1 MNITNAISKFFK
13 FEELNTNLKT
23 ELVAGITTFATLAYI
38 MIVIPNILGG
48 IGMPQEAVTATIIY
62 MAFIGCMLM
71 GLFANRPFA
80 AAPLLAEYVFLAY
93 TVVPMFGEGEWQKA
107 FGAVAVA
114 AIILFVLTIC
124 NVRAWLVNCLPA
136 CMKYAFTAGLGLY
149 LAFVGLKGAGI
160 INVSDNLSIGIFWDI
175 NTLLAISGILII
187 GILTVRGVKVAM
199 LAGLVG
205 VTILSLIFGQSTVPE
220 NLVSAP
226 ASIAPLFLKA
236 DIAGVMNIE
245 AIPVIFIILVLM
257 FVDTMGT
264 MIGVSAKAGFL
275 DEKGNLPEIKKA
287 MLCDST
293 ATVIASSMCAIT
305 SGVYLESTT
314 GVAAGGRSGL
324 TAVVTGCL
332 FLTGL
337 FFSPVFGMIPS
348 AACNAVLVIIGI
360 LMVSVIKQINFEDMS
375 EGIPAAITIFLMSF
389 SSNIGVAVACGF
401 ILYPI
406 LKLIAGKRKEL
417 NIPVWILFA
426 ASCIFFALY
435 KF

>member
-160 INVSDNLSIGIFWDI
+160 INVSDNLSIGNFWDI

-199 LAGLVG
+199 LAGLIG

-406 LKLIAGKRKEL
+406 LKLIARKGKEL
-417 NIPVWILFA
+417 NIPVWILFVA
-426 ASCIFFALY
+426 FCIFFALY